1 MNAIC
6 KFCKKSLKN
15 SMENLNVRP
24 TEDLQEAIK
33 NIFQLLVSK
42 LYKNTVFFVLMN
54 YFYYLLFTIDH

>member
-1 MNAIC
+1 MNAVC

-15 SMENLNVRP
+15 SMQNLNVSP

-42 LYKNTVFFVLMN
+42 LYRIETVFL
-54 YFYYLLFTIDH
+54 Y